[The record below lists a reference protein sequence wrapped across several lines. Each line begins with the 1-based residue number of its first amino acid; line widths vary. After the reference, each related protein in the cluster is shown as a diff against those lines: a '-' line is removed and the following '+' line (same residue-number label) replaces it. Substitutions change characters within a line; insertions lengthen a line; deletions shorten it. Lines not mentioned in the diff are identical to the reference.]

1 MEMLFNASV
10 WAAAVRV
17 ATPLLLAAFG
27 CLLCDKAGITN
38 LAIDGFITVGCFI
51 CVAVVD
57 QCGGN
62 VWLGML
68 GAVAGTALYSA
79 IFGLAVVR
87 FRANHIIAS
96 IAMNLLSGGLT
107 TFLMAA
113 VFNTQGLYRL
123 SNIQKLPLF
132 HLDFLDGIPFVNA
145 FLNNQS
151 YVVLLT
157 IALIFVMRFLLR
169 RTEYGLKVTALGQ
182 SEGAAKSAG
191 ISPARI
197 RWSVVLLSGAFCGL
211 AGALPL
217 HHHPLGVL
225 GGHGGGARLHRLYRR
240 RLRRL
245 QPHRRG
251 ARHPALRL
259 RGRHRHPGGAAR
271 HRHPLVDHLDAA
283 LRAGPRGPHDQLRLH
298 QAPAGRPVPSA
309 PPLGWEPQ
317 SIIKEGFYVQGYF
330 DRP

>member
-1 MEMLFNASV
+1 M
-10 WAAAVRV
+10 

-51 CVAVVD
+51 CVAVTD

-132 HLDFLDGIPFVNA
+132 HLDFLDGIPLVNA

-211 AGALPL
+211 AGAYLSTTILSEFSEGMVAGRGFTAYTAVVFGGSNPI
-217 HHHPLGVL
+217 GV
-225 GGHGGGARLHRLYRR
+225 
-240 RLRRL
+240 
-245 QPHRRG
+245 
-251 ARHPALRL
+251 ALVTL
-259 RGRHRHPGGAAR
+259 LFGFAGRHRHPGGAAR

-283 LRAGPRGPHDQLRLH
+283 LRAGPRSPHDQLRLH

>member
-68 GAVAGTALYSA
+68 GAVVGTALYSA

-132 HLDFLDGIPFVNA
+132 HLDFLDGIPLVNA

-211 AGALPL
+211 AGAYLSTTIL
-217 HHHPLGVL
+217 SEFSEGMV
-225 GGHGGGARLHRLYRR
+225 A
-240 RLRRL
+240 
-245 QPHRRG
+245 
-251 ARHPALRL
+251 
-259 RGRHRHPGGAAR
+259 GRSPPIPPSSSAAR
-271 HRHPLVDHLDAA
+271 TPSAWRSSPCSSASRTPLAS
-283 LRAGPRGPHDQLRLH
+283 GWSCS
-298 QAPAGRPVPSA
+298 APASPRRSSRCCPTC
-309 PPLGWEPQ
+309 
-317 SIIKEGFYVQGYF
+317 
-330 DRP
+330 

>member
-132 HLDFLDGIPFVNA
+132 HLDFLDGIPLVNA

-182 SEGAAKSAG
+182 SEGAAKSSAHPLERG
-191 ISPARI
+191 APVGGVLRAR
-197 RWSVVLLSGAFCGL
+197 GG
-211 AGALPL
+211 LPL
-217 HHHPLGVL
+217 HHHPLGVF

-298 QAPAGRPVPSA
+298 QAPAGWPVPSA

>member
-107 TFLMAA
+107 TFLMVA

-211 AGALPL
+211 AGAYLSTTIL
-217 HHHPLGVL
+217 SEFSEGMV
-225 GGHGGGARLHRLYRR
+225 
-240 RLRRL
+240 
-245 QPHRRG
+245 
-251 ARHPALRL
+251 
-259 RGRHRHPGGAAR
+259 
-271 HRHPLVDHLDAA
+271 
-283 LRAGPRGPHDQLRLH
+283 
-298 QAPAGRPVPSA
+298 AGRGFTAYTAVVFGGSNPIGVALVTLLFGFADAIGIRVELLGTGIPS
-309 PPLGWEPQ
+309 
-317 SIIKEGFYVQGYF
+317 SIISMLPYVLALVVLTISSVSTKLRQDGRF
-330 DRP
+330 HLRPLSVGSHNLS